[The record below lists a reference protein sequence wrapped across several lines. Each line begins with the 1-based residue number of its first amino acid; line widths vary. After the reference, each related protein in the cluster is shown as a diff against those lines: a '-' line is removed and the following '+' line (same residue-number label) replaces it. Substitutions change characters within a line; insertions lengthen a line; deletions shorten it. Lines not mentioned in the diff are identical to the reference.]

1 MKKKEGK
8 KKMSL
13 SIIKVLQCFEE
24 VINQLEQDKEIV
36 VKDKTK
42 AFVIFWAELEEFVE
56 IKSPQDIQDIFD
68 LQIVKEYVQE
78 VKTDPETAMIFM

>member
-1 MKKKEGK
+1 
-8 KKMSL
+8 MSL

>member
-1 MKKKEGK
+1 
-8 KKMSL
+8 MSL

-24 VINQLEQDKEIV
+24 VINQLEHDKEIV

-42 AFVIFWAELEEFVE
+42 AFVIFWAGLEEHTE
-56 IKSPQDIQDIFD
+56 INSPVDMQDVFD

-78 VKTDPETAMIFM
+78 RKRDPETAMIFM